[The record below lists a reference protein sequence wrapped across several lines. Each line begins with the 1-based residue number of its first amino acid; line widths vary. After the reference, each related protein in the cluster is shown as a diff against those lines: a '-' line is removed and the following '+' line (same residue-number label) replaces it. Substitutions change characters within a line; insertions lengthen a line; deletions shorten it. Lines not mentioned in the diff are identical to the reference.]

1 MVRSPRNEPFFE
13 VYMNVMKFAIPAL
26 LAFSATFAQQ
36 GAPTGAAADPTAE
49 EQKALDALKGKLE
62 GAIVWATSRANS
74 HHDIWMMNAD
84 GSNPHAL
91 TSGDNVD

>member
-1 MVRSPRNEPFFE
+1 
-13 VYMNVMKFAIPAL
+13 MNVMKFAIPAL

-36 GAPTGAAADPTAE
+36 GAPTGAAVDPTAE

-84 GSNPHAL
+84 EWRQRGLVPAHFSRWIDGAL
-91 TSGDNVD
+91 